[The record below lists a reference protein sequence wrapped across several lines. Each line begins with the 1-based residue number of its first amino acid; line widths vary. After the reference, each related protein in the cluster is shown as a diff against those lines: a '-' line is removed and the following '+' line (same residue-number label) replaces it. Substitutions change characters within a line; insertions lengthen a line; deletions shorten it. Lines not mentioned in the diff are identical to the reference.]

1 MNAGTGSSPSKVSA
15 RALTGSFPAFVLLQ
29 GSLYA
34 AYGTESPFLPSFL
47 AERGL
52 TPGEIGVALAAGTL
66 MRLVAGPVAG
76 HVADRSDATRTVVA
90 TAAAAAGLISFAY
103 LAGFGFWPLLAVG
116 VLHASAIA
124 ALAPLADALAL
135 AAAEREGTFAYGW
148 VRGAGSAAFVLGTL
162 TSGLLVAQAG
172 LASIIVSS
180 GVLFLVMAAAAARVP
195 AAPPRDATRSLG
207 LRGIGDL
214 LALAPF
220 RRVLLVAALVI
231 GSHAL
236 NDGFAVIRWRE
247 AGIGP
252 GTISLLWSEAVASEV
267 LVFVLAGPWLLA
279 RLGIARAA
287 LLAAGLGALRWS
299 AMASTASVPVL
310 VAVQPL
316 HGLTFALLHLS
327 AMHLIV
333 AIVPERLSATA
344 QTLYGTLGLGIASA
358 VITAAGGAL
367 YGRLGSGA
375 FWAMAVLCL
384 LAVPFAIGL
393 PRASEPA
400 ESRSETDVVSDG

>member
-1 MNAGTGSSPSKVSA
+1 MDARPEPSTSNALA

-29 GSLYA
+29 GALYA

-47 AERGL
+47 GERGL
-52 TPGEIGVALAAGTL
+52 TPGEIGIALAAGTL
-66 MRLVAGPVAG
+66 MRLGAGPIAG
-76 HVADRSDATRTVVA
+76 HLADRYDAARAVLA

-103 LAGFGFWPLLAVG
+103 LAGFGFWPLLGVS

-135 AAAEREGTFAYGW
+135 SAAEREGTFSYGW

-162 TSGLLVAQAG
+162 SSGLLVAQAG

-180 GVLFLVMAAAAARVP
+180 GVLFLVMAIAAARVP
-195 AAPPRDATRSLG
+195 AAPPRDVTPSLG
-207 LRGIGDL
+207 RGGIREL

-220 RRVLLVAALVI
+220 RRMLLVAALVI

-267 LVFVLAGPWLLA
+267 LVFVLAGPWLLE
-279 RLGIARAA
+279 RLGVARAA

-299 AMASTASVPVL
+299 AMATTASVPVL
-310 VAVQPL
+310 VLIQPL
-316 HGLTFALLHLS
+316 HGLTFALLHLA
-327 AMHLIV
+327 AMHLIT
-333 AIVPERLSATA
+333 ATVPERLSATA

-367 YGRLGSGA
+367 YGRLGPGA
-375 FWAMAVLCL
+375 FWAMAILCVLAL
-384 LAVPFAIGL
+384 PLAIGL
-393 PRASEPA
+393 PRASKTIGSVP
-400 ESRSETDVVSDG
+400 